1 MSALS
6 PDLTARIAKMLPM
19 LSSTAPGDVVNCA
32 AAVTR
37 TLKAAGH
44 DWHDLAEHVA
54 EGPRE
59 TIRYIERSPRQ
70 EPPAYPFG
78 AWCHASHRPSGS
90 SAHRYLVVRCQNASA
105 GRLSEWE
112 ASFLLSIGQ
121 RLERGLSLT
130 PKQASTLTTI
140 AERLG
145 VA

>member
-6 PDLTARIAKMLPM
+6 ATLSARLAKLLPR
-19 LSSTAPGDVVNCA
+19 LASDQHGEVAATA

-37 TLKAAGH
+37 TLKAEGR
-44 DWHDLAEHVA
+44 DWHDLAAHVA

-59 TIRYIERSPRQ
+59 VIRYIERAPRP
-70 EPPAYPFG
+70 EPAAYPFG
-78 AWCHASHRPSGS
+78 SWRDVGRQPRGN

-121 RLERGLSLT
+121 RLERGLGLT

>member
-1 MSALS
+1 MTAL
-6 PDLTARIAKMLPM
+6 PPQIAERCAKIVSQ
-19 LSSTAPGDVVNCA
+19 LSSDNEGTVV
-32 AAVTR
+32 
-37 TLKAAGH
+37 AAGH
-44 DWHDLAEHVA
+44 ALVSTLRGAGFGITDLSDHIA

-59 TIRYIERSPRQ
+59 TIRYIERAPRQ

-78 AWCHASHRPSGS
+78 AWRDASRGRSGN

-112 ASFLLSIGQ
+112 AAFLLSIGQ

-130 PKQASTLTTI
+130 PKQATTLKSI
-140 AERLG
+140 AQRLG

>member
-1 MSALS
+1 MTTLS
-6 PDLTARIAKMLPM
+6 PELSARIAKMLPM
-19 LSSTAPGDVVNCA
+19 LSSNAPGDVVNCA

-37 TLKAAGH
+37 TLASNGH
-44 DWHDLAEHVA
+44 DWHDLAAHVA

-59 TIRYIERSPRQ
+59 TIRYIERARRP
-70 EPPAYPFG
+70 EPAAYPFG
-78 AWCHASHRPSGS
+78 AWRDASPRSRGGTS
-90 SAHRYLVVRCQNASA
+90 HRYLVVRCQNASA

-112 ASFLLSIGQ
+112 AAFLLSIGQ

-130 PKQASTLTTI
+130 PKQVSTLNGI